1 MTSTGRAAKES
12 PIAGTATKTPAKS
25 TGLDRSYE
33 THLRKLPQARQQRD
47 LKPLEAGKT
56 LGLSLPLSLQ
66 LSTQTE
72 GKKEKAKEENS
83 FLFSDK
89 EKAEYGHSIGSLGFA
104 FKTPARETPAFKKF
118 RDVSD

>member
-1 MTSTGRAAKES
+1 MTSTYRAAKES

-66 LSTQTE
+66 LSFLPLKQ
-72 GKKEKAKEENS
+72 KERKRKPRNRIP
-83 FLFSDK
+83 FF
-89 EKAEYGHSIGSLGFA
+89 
-104 FKTPARETPAFKKF
+104 
-118 RDVSD
+118 

>member
-25 TGLDRSYE
+25 TGPYE

-83 FLFSDK
+83 FLF
-89 EKAEYGHSIGSLGFA
+89 F
-104 FKTPARETPAFKKF
+104 
-118 RDVSD
+118 